1 MKKPIRLRKPI
12 MVEGKIIAKGA
23 KILVEAEDIEDIG
36 TPMNPSDNIEDDVD
50 VAKAKRLAK
59 ILNVDYRT
67 LSQKGKIMYST
78 KTATTNNSEFNS
90 SYIPVG
96 INENIVLKEVN
107 VNKSTNGKDFLEIIF
122 ENENGQTATMTEWKN
137 EKNMWIKT
145 DEDLQKRD
153 NQQFGRIL
161 QVIDA
166 AMGSHTDFEGS
177 SFLEMIN
184 WVKQQLEPATN
195 TANMR
200 AAMRLKVTY
209 DKNGFTQV
217 SKNGIFVEPMG
228 AEESQIKLWKN
239 DLLERPIVADKEP
252 TTDPLDPTIT
262 PVTETTSTGADDLPF

>member
-1 MKKPIRLRKPI
+1 
-12 MVEGKIIAKGA
+12 
-23 KILVEAEDIEDIG
+23 
-36 TPMNPSDNIEDDVD
+36 
-50 VAKAKRLAK
+50 
-59 ILNVDYRT
+59 
-67 LSQKGKIMYST
+67 MYST
-78 KTATTNNSEFNS
+78 KTATTNNTEFNS
-90 SYIPVG
+90 SYMPVG
-96 INENIVLKEVN
+96 INENITLKEVN

-122 ENENGQTATMTEWKN
+122 KNENGQTATMTEWKN

-166 AMGSHTDFEGS
+166 VKGSHTDFEGS
-177 SFLEMIN
+177 SFIEMIN
-184 WVKQQLEPATN
+184 WVKTQLTINPDDMQPAL
-195 TANMR
+195 
-200 AAMRLKVTY
+200 RLKVVY

-217 SKNGIFVEPMG
+217 SKNGIFVEAMT

-252 TTDPLDPTIT
+252 VTDPLAPSAEST